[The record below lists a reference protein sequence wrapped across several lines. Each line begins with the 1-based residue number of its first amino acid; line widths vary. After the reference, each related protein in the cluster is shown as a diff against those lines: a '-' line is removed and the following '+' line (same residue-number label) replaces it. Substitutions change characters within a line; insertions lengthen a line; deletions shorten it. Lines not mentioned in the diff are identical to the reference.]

1 MDGQTGY
8 CEQRA
13 SSEAASQFGVS
24 CHPHFPP
31 HSLLP
36 IAAALL
42 PMRATKDMPVLIL
55 VLLSVSLRSVNAF
68 LSSAF
73 QQQHLG
79 FVTKHQ
85 RPAAFVNGQAVTLS
99 SLKSSGSAS
108 GDGEMATY
116 ESEEVLL
123 RMNLGINAGID
134 PEAAIKATREFARG
148 FPFAAVLPV
157 QPLTYLPSPTGV
169 KVTFLRKKTEEKGSQ
184 DGGMDFSIEFTDVA
198 APDDD
203 DEIGVGTLG
212 GRRIRLLATRI
223 SEGQT
228 VSKMFSEKMV
238 ITEFVKGISSATDSP
253 SALGVSVE
261 SYFHKWME

>member
-1 MDGQTGY
+1 MTGTATSFQLLY
-8 CEQRA
+8 TRA
-13 SSEAASQFGVS
+13 
-24 CHPHFPP
+24 
-31 HSLLP
+31 
-36 IAAALL
+36 IIALL
-42 PMRATKDMPVLIL
+42 TMRAAVDMLVLKL
-55 VLLSVSLRSVNAF
+55 VLLSISLRSVDAF

-73 QQQHLG
+73 QQQLG
-79 FVTKHQ
+79 FVAEHQ
-85 RPAAFVNGQAVTLS
+85 RPAAAFVNLQAASFS
-99 SLKSSGSAS
+99 SLKSLGSAS
-108 GDGEMATY
+108 GDDEMATD
-116 ESEEVLL
+116 EAEEVLL
-123 RMNLGINAGID
+123 RMNLSINAGID
-134 PEAAIKATREFARG
+134 PDAAIKATRDFAKG

-203 DEIGVGTLG
+203 DEIGVGMLE

-238 ITEFVKGISSATDSP
+238 ITEFVKGISSATDSS
-253 SALGVSVE
+253 SAPLGNVVSVE
-261 SYFHKWME
+261 SYFHKWMDN

>member
-1 MDGQTGY
+1 
-8 CEQRA
+8 
-13 SSEAASQFGVS
+13 
-24 CHPHFPP
+24 
-31 HSLLP
+31 
-36 IAAALL
+36 
-42 PMRATKDMPVLIL
+42 MRANKDLSVLIL

-68 LSSAF
+68 LPSAF

-79 FVTKHQ
+79 FVTDHR
-85 RPAAFVNGQAVTLS
+85 RPAAFVNGQAVSFS
-99 SLKSSGSAS
+99 SLKASGSAS
-108 GDGEMATY
+108 GDDEMTTD
-116 ESEEVLL
+116 EPEEVLL
-123 RMNLGINAGID
+123 RMNLSINAGID
-134 PEAAIKATREFARG
+134 PDAAIKATRDYAKG

-203 DEIGVGTLG
+203 DEIGLGTLG

-238 ITEFVKGISSATDSP
+238 ITEFVKGISSATDGS
-253 SALGVSVE
+253 SALGNAVSVE
-261 SYFHKWME
+261 SYFHMWME

>member
-1 MDGQTGY
+1 MR
-8 CEQRA
+8 CV
-13 SSEAASQFGVS
+13 SSS
-24 CHPHFPP
+24 PLPP
-31 HSLLP
+31 NSFLP

-42 PMRATKDMPVLIL
+42 PIRATKDMPVLIL
-55 VLLSVSLRSVNAF
+55 VLLSVSLRSVDAF
-68 LSSAF
+68 LCSSAF

-79 FVTKHQ
+79 FVTEHQ
-85 RPAAFVNGQAVTLS
+85 TPAAFVSGQAITLT

-108 GDGEMATY
+108 GHGEMATD

-123 RMNLGINAGID
+123 RINLSINAGID
-134 PEAAIKATREFARG
+134 PDSAIKATREFARG

-253 SALGVSVE
+253 SALVSVE